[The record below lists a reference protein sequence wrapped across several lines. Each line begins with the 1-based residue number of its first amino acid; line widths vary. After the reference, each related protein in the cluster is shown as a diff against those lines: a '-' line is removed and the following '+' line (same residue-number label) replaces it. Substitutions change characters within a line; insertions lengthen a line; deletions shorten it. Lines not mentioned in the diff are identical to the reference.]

1 VKLCERNEALVDG
14 IHALRAAD
22 RWEVVFWE
30 LSMMV
35 HDQRSGVVRGGVDR
49 IRKPV
54 LPGHDV
60 RTATEDGDGEDMLS
74 ASS

>member
-1 VKLCERNEALVDG
+1 VELRERNKALVDG
-14 IHALRAAD
+14 IHALRFAN

-49 IRKPV
+49 IRKRV

-60 RTATEDGDGEDMLS
+60 RTATEDGDGKDMFS